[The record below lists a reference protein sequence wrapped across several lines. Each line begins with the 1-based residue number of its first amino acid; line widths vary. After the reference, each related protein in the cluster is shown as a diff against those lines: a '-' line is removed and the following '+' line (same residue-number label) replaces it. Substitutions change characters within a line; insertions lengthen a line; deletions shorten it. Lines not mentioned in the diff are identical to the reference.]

1 MTAAAALRME
11 TDGALAGVHIG
22 ARASAL
28 AAVTARD
35 AAQLGTARDAAHEG
49 MQIGGDVEGALTDV
63 DTPAAG
69 AGKLVRLRLSM
80 SRLSLL
86 VDLASLLAREVD
98 FDALLAT
105 ACERLA
111 KALRADR
118 ASIWLVDAERG
129 DLVTRV
135 AMLPEVSALR
145 QPIEHGIAG
154 FVARTGD
161 TVRIDDAH
169 QDDRFDPSADRVT
182 GYRTRSMLAVPIR
195 EDHSAPV
202 RGVVQLLNRQ
212 NGPFDAEDERYLVA
226 LATQLARALALTTL
240 RGADG
245 GPGVVFRGT
254 FNHIVGTS
262 PAMAQVYERVQLASQ
277 TDATV
282 LLRGETGTGKGMFA
296 RAIHVNSKRQAR
308 PFVTVDCT
316 TLPAQL
322 VESELFGH
330 ERGAF
335 TGADRRVPGKVELAE
350 GGTLF
355 LDELGD
361 LPHDIQGK
369 FLRFLQDRVFERVG
383 GRETLNADVRIVC
396 ATHCNLEKAVEQ
408 GKFRKDLYYRV
419 RVVEIDVPTMK
430 SRGDAEI
437 ESLARHFATRY
448 AERYGR
454 PAPRFDTDALAAI
467 RAHSFPGNVR
477 ELEHWIEGAIALAP
491 DGRIRSSCFPARERL
506 SEMAR
511 DRESSPGFGGDRSSY
526 LGDEPESRGD
536 RASMVG
542 SGTAGAGAALAD
554 ESIELPLG
562 LSLEEATRRYVDATV
577 AACDGNKTEAARKL
591 NIGRNTLARALQ
603 KKD

>member
-11 TDGALAGVHIG
+11 
-22 ARASAL
+22 
-28 AAVTARD
+28 
-35 AAQLGTARDAAHEG
+35 
-49 MQIGGDVEGALTDV
+49 QIGGDVEGSLTDV

-154 FVARTGD
+154 FVARTGE

-169 QDDRFDPSADRVT
+169 EDDRFDPSADRVT

-454 PAPRFDTDALAAI
+454 PAPRFDADALAAI

-491 DGRIRSSCFPARERL
+491 DGRIRAACFPARERL
-506 SEMAR
+506 SEIGSGGSGGGGGRDRDRDRDR
-511 DRESSPGFGGDRSSY
+511 DRESWPGGDRISY

-542 SGTAGAGAALAD
+542 AGPAGAGATLSD

-562 LSLEEATRRYVDATV
+562 LSLDEATRRYVDATV
-577 AACDGNKTEAARKL
+577 TACDGNKTEAARKL

-603 KKD
+603 KKE